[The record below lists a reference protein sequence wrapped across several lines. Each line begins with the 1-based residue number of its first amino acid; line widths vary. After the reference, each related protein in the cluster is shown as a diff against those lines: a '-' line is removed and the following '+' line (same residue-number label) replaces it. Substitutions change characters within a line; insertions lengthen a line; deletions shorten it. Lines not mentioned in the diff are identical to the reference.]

1 MGLRHL
7 FLFLVLFVLALN
19 GAFLYLI
26 IYGITTP
33 RVILVEGLILLTF
46 FFLFYFYRRTIR
58 PLDAIG
64 NGMDLL
70 KEQDFSSRLKKTGQK
85 ETDRIVDLFN
95 KIMIQLKNERLRS
108 EERNHFL
115 ELLIQASPMG
125 VIIMDLDERI
135 LSLNPAVSRFLN
147 GRDKAELIGRKL
159 MACDEPLLEGLLHIP
174 LENSETI
181 RMSDARISKC
191 TASYLMDRGFQ
202 RRFFLIEE
210 LTREMFKVERKAYE
224 KVIRMISHEV
234 NNTTAGITST
244 LDTLQSA
251 FDDECE
257 ENQDIREALRVTID
271 RCYGMSRFIT
281 NFADVVRLPEP
292 MLRPVSLNNCVLSC
306 ERLMETI
313 CVERRIEV
321 RMDLADDLPPVPLD
335 TPLFEQALL
344 NIIKNA
350 VEAIGE
356 KGIIFIR
363 TQDNPVRLE
372 VADTGK
378 GISKEVEGKLFS
390 PFFSTKP
397 NGQGIGLMLIR
408 EILQKHHCYFS
419 LTTGKD
425 GLTRFVIQWN
435 SLDMAHL

>member
-1 MGLRHL
+1 
-7 FLFLVLFVLALN
+7 
-19 GAFLYLI
+19 
-26 IYGITTP
+26 
-33 RVILVEGLILLTF
+33 
-46 FFLFYFYRRTIR
+46 
-58 PLDAIG
+58 
-64 NGMDLL
+64 
-70 KEQDFSSRLKKTGQK
+70 
-85 ETDRIVDLFN
+85 
-95 KIMIQLKNERLRS
+95 
-108 EERNHFL
+108 
-115 ELLIQASPMG
+115 
-125 VIIMDLDERI
+125 
-135 LSLNPAVSRFLN
+135 
-147 GRDKAELIGRKL
+147 
-159 MACDEPLLEGLLHIP
+159 
-174 LENSETI
+174 
-181 RMSDARISKC
+181 
-191 TASYLMDRGFQ
+191 
-202 RRFFLIEE
+202 
-210 LTREMFKVERKAYE
+210 MFKVERKAYE

-281 NFADVVRLPEP
+281 NFADVIRLPEP
-292 MLRPVSLNNCVLSC
+292 LLRPTSLNNSVLSC

-397 NGQGIGLMLIR
+397 NGQAQR
-408 EILQKHHCYFS
+408 
-419 LTTGKD
+419 TGY
-425 GLTRFVIQWN
+425 R
-435 SLDMAHL
+435 LDVDP

>member
-1 MGLRHL
+1 MRIRGLFWIL
-7 FLFLVLFVLALN
+7 SALLLSVLAIITYH
-19 GAFLYLI
+19 AFYTESSFMFFFVEGIVILTI
-26 IYGITTP
+26 IYL
-33 RVILVEGLILLTF
+33 LV
-46 FFLFYFYRRTIR
+46 FYSRIIK
-58 PLDAIG
+58 PLNIIG
-64 NGMDLL
+64 NGMELL

-181 RMSDARISKC
+181 RMSDARIYKC
-191 TASYLMDRGFQ
+191 TASYFMDRGFQ

-281 NFADVVRLPEP
+281 NFADVIRLPEP
-292 MLRPVSLNNCVLSC
+292 LLRPTSLNNSVLSC

-425 GLTRFVIQWN
+425 GLTRFVIRF
-435 SLDMAHL
+435 